1 MWFRMI
7 KKGFYFNNMPDYLVS
22 MNVDYN
28 YFERRT
34 GLRYFG
40 YYMTFLKML
49 YKKKMINF
57 FILFICCLIR
67 APIVIINTKILSL
80 IYKTILR

>member
-1 MWFRMI
+1 
-7 KKGFYFNNMPDYLVS
+7 MPDYLVS

-57 FILFICCLIR
+57 LYYLF
-67 APIVIINTKILSL
+67 VV
-80 IYKTILR
+80 

>member
-1 MWFRMI
+1 
-7 KKGFYFNNMPDYLVS
+7 MPDYLVS

-40 YYMTFLKML
+40 YYDFLKNA
-49 YKKKMINF
+49 I
-57 FILFICCLIR
+57 
-67 APIVIINTKILSL
+67 
-80 IYKTILR
+80 